1 MKSVKVYDIVTEDGQ
16 TLADIQ
22 LEMHD
27 DYEWIDIF
35 RKLDELTGQDVDSYS
50 SHEVEQYD
58 GLLTQLV
65 EQRPF
70 KP

>member
-1 MKSVKVYDIVTEDGQ
+1 MKNVKVYDILTEDGR

-27 DYEWIDIF
+27 EYEWIDIF

-50 SHEVEQYD
+50 SHEVEWI
-58 GLLTQLV
+58 GGPLAQLA
-65 EQRPF
+65 EQGAF
-70 KP
+70 NS

>member
-27 DYEWIDIF
+27 EYEWIDIF

-50 SHEVEQYD
+50 SHEVE
-58 GLLTQLV
+58 
-65 EQRPF
+65 
-70 KP
+70 